1 MVAGQLEVKTC
12 LSHPVA
18 TDLPGAKSEPAGA
31 NICDNAT
38 AWTGLM
44 RALVSFILQR
54 IAHQHAQNV
63 ACGLFAAASPFRL
76 TDWFHTNL
84 FLFI

>member
-1 MVAGQLEVKTC
+1 MVAGQLELKTC

-38 AWTGLM
+38 AWTGLVIDEGVITY
-44 RALVSFILQR
+44 RA
-54 IAHQHAQNV
+54 
-63 ACGLFAAASPFRL
+63 
-76 TDWFHTNL
+76 
-84 FLFI
+84 

>member
-1 MVAGQLEVKTC
+1 MVAGQLELKTC

-38 AWTGLM
+38 AWTGLHKEFVPCTESYGSGPSGPL
-44 RALVSFILQR
+44 R
-54 IAHQHAQNV
+54 
-63 ACGLFAAASPFRL
+63 SPLIFML
-76 TDWFHTNL
+76 
-84 FLFI
+84 

>member
-1 MVAGQLEVKTC
+1 MVAGQLELKTC

-38 AWTGLM
+38 AWTGLP
-44 RALVSFILQR
+44 LSCYPILLFFFSVKFE
-54 IAHQHAQNV
+54 IFWTDL
-63 ACGLFAAASPFRL
+63 ACMENFFEGS
-76 TDWFHTNL
+76 
-84 FLFI
+84 